1 MVKAR
6 VLWILASIAAA
17 SCLCAAATATA
28 TNATTIYDELRAQ
41 GLPVGLLPKGI
52 AKYWLNGSSG
62 EFEVWMNEPC
72 NAKFENE
79 VHYDSN
85 IKGILGFGRI
95 GELSGVSAQEL
106 FLWFPVKGI
115 RVDVPTS
122 GLIHFDVGVADKQF
136 SLSLF
141 EDPPDCSPQVN
152 VGSGKVLLFS
162 ALIESIVCSGTKDDN
177 FGGRQ
182 AYGCGKICDRQGCRV
197 VSNVSGMLCLFRG
210 TFLIR
215 ELHWRENSR
224 VDLKEEYSCFK
235 ENLIPQMIMGLE

>member
-1 MVKAR
+1 MGQN
-6 VLWILASIAAA
+6 
-17 SCLCAAATATA
+17 T
-28 TNATTIYDELRAQ
+28 TTIYEELQAQ

-52 AKYWLNGSSG
+52 VKYSLNASSG
-62 EFEVWMNEPC
+62 EFEVWMKEPC

-85 IKGILGFGRI
+85 IKGILGYGRI

-141 EDPPDCSPQVN
+141 EDPPDCSPQVCLIVYRSFN
-152 VGSGKVLLFS
+152 FFFSFLFWDLKFMGFSCGQDLDAVFRCFWWYAMIKVL
-162 ALIESIVCSGTKDDN
+162 
-177 FGGRQ
+177 
-182 AYGCGKICDRQGCRV
+182 Y
-197 VSNVSGMLCLFRG
+197 
-210 TFLIR
+210 
-215 ELHWRENSR
+215 
-224 VDLKEEYSCFK
+224 
-235 ENLIPQMIMGLE
+235 

>member
-1 MVKAR
+1 MGKAC
-6 VLWILASIAAA
+6 VVWILASIAA
-17 SCLCAAATATA
+17 SCLWAAAMGQNT
-28 TNATTIYDELRAQ
+28 TTIYEELQAQ

-52 AKYWLNGSSG
+52 VKYSLNASSG
-62 EFEVWMNEPC
+62 EFEVWMKEPC

-85 IKGILGFGRI
+85 IKGILGYGRI

-152 VGSGKVLLFS
+152 VGGGK
-162 ALIESIVCSGTKDDN
+162 G
-177 FGGRQ
+177 
-182 AYGCGKICDRQGCRV
+182 
-197 VSNVSGMLCLFRG
+197 
-210 TFLIR
+210 
-215 ELHWRENSR
+215 ELWAAW
-224 VDLKEEYSCFK
+224 
-235 ENLIPQMIMGLE
+235 